1 LGVLQAAKL
10 VLRVLLKD
18 FKNLNH
24 VCFAPKHFL
33 SGHLM
38 ILFHIL
44 SDQTWDVCRLFIEIS
59 DYLIIFADLVSVY
72 QGVKQ
77 SLHMGLVPA
86 SNMILFGRC
95 LESEYIF
102 PVSLFVDTDLLHVE
116 LRDFADLLFIVVVV
130 VIEVVLGQT
139 KMFLFPT
146 LGFPG
151 CHVKIALTLYV
162 RWFLCCKCVVSLE
175 KAVWAILVLV

>member
-1 LGVLQAAKL
+1 
-10 VLRVLLKD
+10 
-18 FKNLNH
+18 
-24 VCFAPKHFL
+24 
-33 SGHLM
+33 M

-44 SDQTWDVCRLFIEIS
+44 SEKTWNVCRLFIKVT

-95 LESEYIF
+95 LEPEYIF
-102 PVSLFVDTDLLHVE
+102 PVSFFVNTNLLDVE
-116 LRDFADLLFIVVVV
+116 LRDLADLLLIVVVV

-139 KMFLFPT
+139 EMFLFPT
-146 LGFPG
+146 LGFTG

-162 RWFLCCKCVVSLE
+162 RWFLCCKCVVSPK
-175 KAVWAILVLV
+175 KAVRAILVLVEIFKKELEFRIL